1 MNALVDQDLCI
12 GCGLCPSIA
21 PNVFEM
27 REDDKAHAIVDKI
40 PEDDEAEAQESAES
54 CPVNAIAIE

>member
-1 MNALVDQDLCI
+1 MKALVDQDVCI

-27 REDDKAHAIVDKI
+27 REDDKAHVIVDMISK
-40 PEDDEAEAQESAES
+40 DDEAEAQESAES
-54 CPVNAIAIE
+54 CPVNAIAVE